1 MGNVTHAQVQ
11 ELVNSLPET
20 KLSLA
25 FHLLQDLV
33 LKDAEVAS
41 QNELPRPARMALGD
55 SSLDELRQLLALQAE
70 RMKEHYEQTEEERA
84 DWQAGDFSD
93 REIDQALQI
102 DGS

>member
-25 FHLLQDLV
+25 LQLLQDLAE
-33 LKDAEVAS
+33 KDAEFVS
-41 QNELPRPARMALGD
+41 QEDSSRSFRKSFRD
-55 SSLDELRQLLALQAE
+55 SSLDERRRLLAQQAE
-70 RMKEHYEQTEEERA
+70 RIKVHYEQTAGERA

-93 REIDQALQI
+93 R
-102 DGS
+102 